1 MAQELE
7 QQQVEVQRLQQLL
20 MEEQKVRAS
29 LEMALTQA
37 TTFLQDILQVSQ
49 KWEVA
54 GRDWTNVRSCC

>member
-1 MAQELE
+1 
-7 QQQVEVQRLQQLL
+7 